1 MWKNG
6 TNFSYKSGSSSFLYQ
21 FMLKISAKYG
31 KIRKNSCF
39 SWIFFDIRNV
49 NLLYS
54 SLFEKIAVFL
64 LQLGVCFYARNWL
77 HKIPQRPLAW
87 NNCRDNPILCRVG
100 NWNMGLIWSI
110 KDLLRL
116 YENRHK
122 IFLVLNT
129 FQKVF
134 RLDFWK
140 RKFQHFSS
148 GLYSTIYIL

>member
-39 SWIFFDIRNV
+39 SWIFFWNFDIRNV

-54 SLFEKIAVFL
+54 SLFEKIVVFL

-87 NNCRDNPILCRVG
+87 NNCRDNPILCITSMLRRFIITHLHTCCKVS
-100 NWNMGLIWSI
+100 NK
-110 KDLLRL
+110 KDNINESL
-116 YENRHK
+116 
-122 IFLVLNT
+122 
-129 FQKVF
+129 
-134 RLDFWK
+134 FWI
-140 RKFQHFSS
+140 RFTTLCFA
-148 GLYSTIYIL
+148 T